1 MAVATSIIGTAIITS
16 PTVVASVGTNL
27 LVGTITT
34 TASSIGSLI
43 KYLTT
48 NTSPGI
54 NDILT
59 FLTSIDLE
67 FTIGIIE
74 QVVKELDQQ
83 NISESLHKAIVGV
96 NEILTLIHQELASVK
111 SAIEEHNA
119 KYFNGWRAFKWTG
132 NLDNI
137 KKHNEIFKHRYGL
150 LFELIRTVRS
160 IPSAH

>member
-1 MAVATSIIGTAIITS
+1 MAVATSIIGTALITS

-27 LVGTITT
+27 IIGTIAT

-59 FLTSIDLE
+59 FLASIDLE
-67 FTIGIIE
+67 FTIGIVE
-74 QVVKELDQQ
+74 QVVKELDQE
-83 NISESLHKAIVGV
+83 NISESLNKAIIGV
-96 NEILTLIHQELASVK
+96 NEILTLIHQELTTVK
-111 SAIEEHNA
+111 AAIEEHNS

-132 NLDNI
+132 TLDNI
-137 KKHNEIFKHRYGL
+137 KKHNEIFKHRYGI
-150 LFELIRTVRS
+150 LFELVKI
-160 IPSAH
+160 ANKH

>member
-27 LVGTITT
+27 LVGTVTT

-54 NDILT
+54 NDILA

-67 FTIGIIE
+67 FTIGIVE
-74 QVVKELDQQ
+74 QVVNELDKQ
-83 NISESLHKAIVGV
+83 NINESIHKVIIGV
-96 NEILTLIHQELASVK
+96 NEILSLIHQELASVK
-111 SAIEEHNA
+111 LAIEDHNA
-119 KYFNGWRAFKWTG
+119 KYFNGWRSFKWTG

-150 LFELIRTVRS
+150 LFELVKIS
-160 IPSAH
+160 NKH

>member
-1 MAVATSIIGTAIITS
+1 MAVATIIGTTLITS

-27 LVGTITT
+27 IVGTITT

-59 FLTSIDLE
+59 FLISIDLE
-67 FTIGIIE
+67 FTIGIVE
-74 QVVKELDQQ
+74 QVVKELDQE
-83 NISESLHKAIVGV
+83 NINESLRKAIFGV
-96 NEILTLIHQELASVK
+96 NEILTLIHQELASIK
-111 SAIEEHNA
+111 TAIEEHNA

-132 NLDNI
+132 NLENI
-137 KKHNEIFKHRYGL
+137 KKHNEIFKHRYGI
-150 LFELIRTVRS
+150 LFELVR
-160 IPSAH
+160 IMNKH